1 MRSDHYGDLW
11 VCHALATH
19 APYSVTKRQQLK
31 TYDLRSHEMI
41 ATVTMDT
48 LWKAM
53 AKGNALCTAWTMHPD
68 DMNAT
73 SSQTNSDE
81 DP

>member
-1 MRSDHYGDLW
+1 MADGKD
-11 VCHALATH
+11 ATK
-19 APYSVTKRQQLK
+19 SETKRQKLK
-31 TYDLRSHEMI
+31 TYDLGSHQMLNAMGESAI

-48 LWKAM
+48 VWKAM

-73 SSQTNSDE
+73 SSQTSSDE
-81 DP
+81 AP